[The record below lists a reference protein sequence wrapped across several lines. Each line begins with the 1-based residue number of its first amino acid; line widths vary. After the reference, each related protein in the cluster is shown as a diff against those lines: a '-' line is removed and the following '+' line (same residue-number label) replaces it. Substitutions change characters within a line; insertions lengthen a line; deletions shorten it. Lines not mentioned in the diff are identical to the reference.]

1 MNKKIFF
8 RLTLAL
14 ATVLAAS
21 CQSDEKQL
29 LEAKVYFET
38 TEFRLEVSD
47 QESMNYDLKARLSK
61 MLPGTTELT
70 YELADTSAVE
80 AYNKR
85 NGTNHQAFDLK
96 NVSLKT
102 NKTTIPGGAL
112 YAESRQLELKNLK
125 TLEEGKPFLLPIKI
139 ASAGQPI
146 IQGSDIIYLL
156 LTKPLRILTAGE
168 LNNNAI
174 TVPTAPNHEFKSL
187 TYEALINLNYFGGNN
202 TILGKEGTL
211 IFRIGDRDGGLA
223 TNLIQI
229 AGNKQFHSAQPLE
242 KNRWYHVAF
251 SYEQPTGKAII
262 YINGNKVAEGSWD
275 TPSFD
280 LSGGPGFHIGK
291 VDGFMWGERPF
302 YGKMAEV
309 RIWNVARTENQIR
322 NNMLS
327 VDPASEGLFAYYKL
341 NGGDIVQKEDGKWYV
356 KDASKN
362 GLDALSNRGWSA
374 IDIANLDSPIQIQQ

>member
-1 MNKKIFF
+1 MKKNIFS
-8 RLTLAL
+8 RLSLAL
-14 ATVLAAS
+14 AMALMAS

-29 LEAKVYFET
+29 LEAKVYFEE

-47 QESMNYDLKARLSK
+47 QKTMSYNLKARLSK
-61 MLPGTTELT
+61 MLPGATELT
-70 YELADTSAVE
+70 YELADASAVD

-85 NGTNHQAFDLK
+85 NGTNHQAFDLQ
-96 NVSLKT
+96 NVSLT
-102 NKTTIPGGAL
+102 TGKTTIPAGAL
-112 YAESRQLELKNLK
+112 YAENRQLDFNNLDI
-125 TLEEGKPFLLPIKI
+125 LEEGKPFLLPVKI

-146 IQGSDIIYLL
+146 IKGSDMIYLL
-156 LTKPLRILTAGE
+156 LTKPLRILHTAE
-168 LNNNAI
+168 LSNHAI
-174 TVPTAPNHEFKSL
+174 TVPTSPSHEFKSL
-187 TYEALINLNYFGGNN
+187 TYEALINLDFFGNNN

-211 IFRIGDRDGGLA
+211 IFRIGDKDGGLA

-229 AGNKQFHSAQPLE
+229 AGSKQFHSAQPLE

-251 SYEQPTGKAII
+251 SYEQPTGKAVI
-262 YINGNKVAEGSWD
+262 YINGNKVAEGAWD
-275 TPSFD
+275 TSSFD

-291 VDGFMWGERPF
+291 VDGFKWGERPF

-327 VDPASEGLFAYYKL
+327 VDPTSEGLFAYYKL
-341 NGGDIVQKEDGKWYV
+341 NGGDILQKEDGKWYV

-362 GLDALSNRGWSA
+362 GFDALSNKGRSP
-374 IDIANLDSPIQIQQ
+374 INIVSLDNPIQIQQ